1 MQCEE
6 TTDQH
11 EDEKVERE
19 RWSSLVLSSIAGVFT
34 LTVERLDTLWG
45 NCWLLVFV
53 NHLKY
58 LLTWGWTWGGVNNLN
73 KDFYQLTVW
82 GVDTGL
88 CCVVREPRCYRASP
102 GDGYSGDLLPG
113 TGLLSP
119 ADTSVQLP
127 ARGVQTSSSNQ
138 DSAGRKWP
146 ATTRRQ
152 RWNISWSGVTAS
164 YHSQPFI

>member
-19 RWSSLVLSSIAGVFT
+19 RWSSLELSSAAGVFT

-58 LLTWGWTWGGVNNLN
+58 LLT
-73 KDFYQLTVW
+73 
-82 GVDTGL
+82 
-88 CCVVREPRCYRASP
+88 
-102 GDGYSGDLLPG
+102 
-113 TGLLSP
+113 
-119 ADTSVQLP
+119 
-127 ARGVQTSSSNQ
+127 
-138 DSAGRKWP
+138 
-146 ATTRRQ
+146 
-152 RWNISWSGVTAS
+152 
-164 YHSQPFI
+164 